1 MWGIATNKTLGIS
14 RMVCCLYHHHCNQ
27 NVLTSLHRKLITEN
41 FGDFEKSFNIGNI
54 DGGFGA
60 ANFQQPKT
68 AVDSHTKTPSGTPSS
83 ATSVQTNKKQK
94 RVLTSPKG
102 ANTKSARFDI
112 TQCAADEFLQLS
124 STRKKLM
131 KEMEKEPEKSEERL
145 LLNEMLVKVQARRK
159 EIAASSNVETE
170 DL

>member
-1 MWGIATNKTLGIS
+1 MWGIDANKTLGNS

-60 ANFQQPKT
+60 ANIPQPKT
-68 AVDSHTKTPSGTPSS
+68 VVVTPSGTPSI
-83 ATSVQTNKKQK
+83 ATSVQTKKKQK
-94 RVLTSPKG
+94 RVLISPKE
-102 ANTKSARFDI
+102 ANTKSARFDK

-131 KEMEKEPEKSEERL
+131 KEIENEPEESDERL

-159 EIAASSNVETE
+159 EIAASSNVEAET
-170 DL
+170 L